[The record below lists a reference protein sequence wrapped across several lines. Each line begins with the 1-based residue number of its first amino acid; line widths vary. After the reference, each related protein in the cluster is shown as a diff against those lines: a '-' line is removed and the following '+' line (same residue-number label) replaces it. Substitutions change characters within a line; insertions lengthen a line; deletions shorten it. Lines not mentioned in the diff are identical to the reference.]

1 MRLLLSLKKQNV
13 TFGRTSMFRNISFV
27 LIFIF
32 VSTFY
37 GLAEKPID
45 TQIAEIEKGLLPVN
59 IFEGEE
65 VYQLEDRM
73 KFYKV
78 PGLSI
83 TVIKDFKIQWTKTYG
98 VANFKLQNPVTG
110 KTLFRPGSLSK
121 GVAALTALSLIQKG
135 MFKLDDDANKLLTSW
150 KIPENKF
157 TKNTVVTPA
166 LLMNHSSG
174 AMHHYGGDYY
184 RDKFPTITQV
194 LNGAPPSSHKPTII
208 DHEPGTR
215 FLYSNPGYAILQ
227 QIIED
232 VTKKPIYVVAKK
244 NIFDKLGMKQTTFEN
259 PLPLE
264 LENNTSAGHRG
275 YSVLPGK
282 RRYMANIAAGG
293 LWTTSDDY
301 AKFVIELQKSWHG
314 KSNKVISQDLTREML
329 SPHVSKEY
337 GFGVFMRNI
346 GKEKYFGHLGDNS
359 GFIAGFISHI
369 SDGYGTVILTNSRN
383 SAELIREINKSIAK
397 YYDWAEFVP
406 PAFKPVAIDE
416 TVKKELSGRY
426 RSGPDTVVDIVLK
439 DGDLI
444 FSNLGNEKMFHI
456 GDNTFKIKR
465 RAGEIHFVKDRK
477 GHSWTAIYHFA
488 DNLGRLNSQKMEA
501 GKMKP
506 GEKIPS
512 EILMEGDFEK
522 AAVLYKEIFKQNP
535 KDNAV
540 SERRL
545 NILGYQLMGQEK
557 LQAALCIFK
566 LNTEFYPGSANVYD
580 SYGEALE
587 KSGDKKGAIKQYEKA
602 LEINPGMQNAIQM
615 LKKLKE
621 QK

>member
-1 MRLLLSLKKQNV
+1 MRSLITLQKNSSTISTTLMMKNICLV
-13 TFGRTSMFRNISFV
+13 LMFI
-27 LIFIF
+27 IFSSAF
-32 VSTFY
+32 
-37 GLAEKPID
+37 GLAEKSVES
-45 TQIAEIEKGLLPVN
+45 QIAEIEKGLLPVN
-59 IFEGEE
+59 IFEGESS
-65 VYQLEDRM
+65 YQLEDRM

-78 PGLSI
+78 PGLSV

-98 VANFKLQNPVTG
+98 VANFTLQNPVTG

-121 GVAALTALSLIQKG
+121 GVSSLTALSLIQKG

-174 AMHHYGGDYY
+174 AMHNYGGDYS

-194 LNGAPPSSHKPTII
+194 LNGAPPASHKPTII

-232 VTKKPIYVVAKK
+232 VTKKPLYVVGKK

-369 SDGYGTVILTNSRN
+369 SEGYGAVIMANSRN

-397 YYDWAEFVP
+397 YYDWAAFVP
-406 PAFKPVAIDE
+406 ETIKPVDIDKS
-416 TVKKELSGRY
+416 TKEEVCGRY
-426 RSGPDTVVDIVLK
+426 RSGSDNFINIIEK

-444 FSNLGNEKMFHI
+444 LTNLENSKMFHI
-456 GDNTFKIKR
+456 GNNTFKIKR
-465 RAGEIHFVKDRK
+465 RAGEIQFVKDSK
-477 GHSWTAIYHFA
+477 TGLLEASYHFA
-488 DNLGRLNSQKMEA
+488 DELGRLNSEKKEAVKMVA
-501 GKMKP
+501 
-506 GEKIPS
+506 GEKVPQ
-512 EILMEGDFEK
+512 EILLDGDCEE
-522 AAVLYKEIFKQNP
+522 AARLYKEIFKQDP

-540 SERRL
+540 SEMRL
-545 NILGYQLMGQEK
+545 NILGYQFMGQSK
-557 LQAALCIFK
+557 LKQALCIFK
-566 LNTEFYPGSANVYD
+566 LNTIFYPDSTNVYD
-580 SYGEALE
+580 SYGEALAKNGE
-587 KSGDKKGAIKQYEKA
+587 KEEAIRQYEKA
-602 LEINPGMQNAIQM
+602 LKLNPNFPSAIQM

-621 QK
+621 